1 MREVIQLE
9 QWLMEGA
16 YNKVLAARQ
25 NLPAPQFAH
34 LMDLLA
40 TTVRCAVQPVC
51 SNCPRLRIWLM
62 DQFWRMLNCVCA
74 RAGTKWLAAVKRRT
88 PH

>member
-25 NLPAPQFAH
+25 NLPRSPVRALHGAAGN
-34 LMDLLA
+34 DRAVRLA
-40 TTVRCAVQPVC
+40 ALCMILSARGHPHRC
-51 SNCPRLRIWLM
+51 IWLLH
-62 DQFWRMLNCVCA
+62 QFSMQA
-74 RAGTKWLAAVKRRT
+74 
-88 PH
+88 

>member
-34 LMDLLA
+34 FMELLA
-40 TTVRCAVQPVC
+40 TTVRCASQ
-51 SNCPRLRIWLM
+51 RY
-62 DQFWRMLNCVCA
+62 A
-74 RAGTKWLAAVKRRT
+74 
-88 PH
+88 